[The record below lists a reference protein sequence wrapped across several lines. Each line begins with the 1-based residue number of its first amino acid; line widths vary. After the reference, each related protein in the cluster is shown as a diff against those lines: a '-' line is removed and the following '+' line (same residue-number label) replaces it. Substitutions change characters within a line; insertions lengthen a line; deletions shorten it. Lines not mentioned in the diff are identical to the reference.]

1 MKTVGVRALRENPG
15 VLNKSAQSGEVVLL
29 TNRSEPMSL
38 SVPFDDYLLEEGV
51 HVDIAVKLFEDGV
64 LTLAKASKVAK
75 MSMAAFME
83 KLAALDVV
91 VVDQSKEELLEDL
104 EGLGE

>member
-15 VLNKSAQSGEVVLL
+15 VLSQSAKSGEVVLL
-29 TNRSEPMSL
+29 TNRSVPMSL
-38 SVPFDDYLLEEGV
+38 TVPFDDYLLAEGV
-51 HVDIAVKLFEDGV
+51 HIDIAVKLFEEEV
-64 LTLAKASKVAK
+64 LTLAKAAKVAK

-91 VVDQSKEELLEDL
+91 VIEQSKDELLEDL
-104 EGLGE
+104 EGLGD

>member
-15 VLNKSAQSGEVVLL
+15 VLNKSAQAGEVVLL

-38 SVPFDDYLLEEGV
+38 SVPFDDALLQQGV

-64 LTLAKASKVAK
+64 LTLAKAAKIAK
-75 MSMAAFME
+75 MPMASFME

-91 VVDQSKEELLEDL
+91 VVDQTREELLEDL
-104 EGLGE
+104 EGLGD